1 MVIKVSMPH
10 RFQFR
15 VVSSL
20 PNLILKRPNDIHYIG
35 GSEVLPAPLEPGKEA
50 EVINDL
56 GTEYDSDAKSLL
68 IEHNLR
74 LVV

>member
-50 EVINDL
+50 EVISDL
-56 GTEYDSDAKSLL
+56 GTESVSYTHLTLPTNSL
-68 IEHNLR
+68 
-74 LVV
+74 V